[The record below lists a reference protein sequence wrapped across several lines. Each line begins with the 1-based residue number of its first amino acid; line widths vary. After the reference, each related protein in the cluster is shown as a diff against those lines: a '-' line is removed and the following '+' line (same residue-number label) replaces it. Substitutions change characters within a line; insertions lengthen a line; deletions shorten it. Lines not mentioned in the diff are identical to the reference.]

1 MFESTLR
8 QTIGE
13 ALYYGHCFLELSLPC
28 HLSPVRRHNEWECD
42 VFISLKFVHLTK
54 VREWFA
60 ACSYSHVNDLQ
71 AHGRALGDGV
81 RWSLKILKEYQS
93 TPSLSYR
100 CNHDKE
106 PHRPPMSA

>member
-1 MFESTLR
+1 MDIVSLNS
-8 QTIGE
+8 
-13 ALYYGHCFLELSLPC
+13 LSLVI
-28 HLSPVRRHNEWECD
+28 SPVCRHNEWECD

-81 RWSLKILKEYQS
+81 RWSEDTERVPIN
-93 TPSLSYR
+93 TISLLSL
-100 CNHDKE
+100 
-106 PHRPPMSA
+106 